1 MNTKIYKL
9 SIVLLC
15 ALMTSCSQ
23 VSNSDTTL
31 SCKSSEI
38 NCYRFSYDTID
49 KFKSSVY
56 EHSNEW
62 GLLNPENALSA
73 IYLDTLLTIE
83 NSGDAVKLIESNPK
97 MIFSIGQHVESHNKP
112 REWIFLSE
120 QAFIRSWNSLKR

>member
-1 MNTKIYKL
+1 M
-9 SIVLLC
+9 LLC
-15 ALMTSCSQ
+15 AFLTSCSQ
-23 VSNSDTTL
+23 ISNSDITL

-56 EHSNEW
+56 EYSKEW
-62 GLLNPENALSA
+62 DLLSPENALST
-73 IYLDTLLTIE
+73 IYLDTDLTIE
-83 NSGDAVKLIESNPK
+83 NSDDAVKLIESNPN
-97 MIFSIGQHVESHNKP
+97 MIFSIGKYLESHNKP

>member
-1 MNTKIYKL
+1 M
-9 SIVLLC
+9 LLC
-15 ALMTSCSQ
+15 AFLTSCSQ
-23 VSNSDTTL
+23 ISNSDITL

-56 EHSNEW
+56 EYSKEW
-62 GLLNPENALSA
+62 DLLNPENVLST
-73 IYLDTLLTIE
+73 IYLDTDLTIE
-83 NSGDAVKLIESNPK
+83 NSDDAVKLIESNPK
-97 MIFSIGQHVESHNKP
+97 MIFSIGKYVESHNKP